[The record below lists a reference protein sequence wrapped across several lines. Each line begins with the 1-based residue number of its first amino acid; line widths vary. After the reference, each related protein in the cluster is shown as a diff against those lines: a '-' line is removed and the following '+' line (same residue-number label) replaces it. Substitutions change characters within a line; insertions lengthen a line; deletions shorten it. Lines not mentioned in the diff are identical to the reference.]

1 MLGVMVRRSFLS
13 LALLL
18 LLSFAPS
25 GAEAS
30 VRWLGATPCELSL
43 RYGNETLTAV
53 AMESA
58 VGDVAAE
65 ELPGDAVA
73 QDSLLKEF
81 LGGEGFD
88 GASIGISVKRISD
101 GAEVVSYNATTSLIP
116 ASAVKILT
124 TTFALDVC
132 GVDDRFLTEIY
143 CEGPIKDGALDG
155 KITIRCEGDPTLDS
169 KHFGAKFMNDL
180 LELLANNGIESVEGI
195 DFEYNIPYSGAIN
208 GAWLSEDIA
217 NYYGASWM
225 PFNWSD
231 NTCRIH
237 MSSTAN
243 SSKFLYETP
252 TAGSVTYKN
261 IAVVDK
267 YEGND
272 LWIYGGP
279 SGYREIR
286 GTMLPNQNDYIIRGA
301 MGFPEEYFVAE
312 FERRLKLKKGGT
324 GGATDTATNTKTA
337 SDNATATTEEATAE
351 NATDTATASGDATD
365 RATATAT
372 ATTDNATGVT
382 STASTAG
389 ADSGRKLIGRFLSP
403 TIKEIVAVTNRESV
417 NLFAEALAG
426 RAMSKRGVPRDK
438 YGETIVEWLTPIS
451 PLAERVIL
459 KDACGLAPRSVVPA
473 GLFTELLLWADNR
486 WDGAFN
492 SSLSTIGVDGTL
504 KSFGSSYRDMK
515 GAISAKTGSMN
526 GVRSI
531 AGYLTSKS
539 GERYVFAI
547 IVNNY
552 TCKGTA
558 VNRASATLLHK
569 LFENL

>member
-1 MLGVMVRRSFLS
+1 MLGIMVRRSFLS
-13 LALLL
+13 FALLL
-18 LLSFAPS
+18 LLSFAPG
-25 GAEAS
+25 GAKAMAG
-30 VRWLGATPCELSL
+30 WLGVTSCELSL
-43 RYGNETLTAV
+43 HFSNETLTAV
-53 AMESA
+53 AMGSES
-58 VGDVAAE
+58 GDVTAE
-65 ELPGDAVA
+65 ELPSGVVE
-73 QDSLLKEF
+73 QDSLLREF

-101 GAEVVSYNATTSLIP
+101 GEEVVSYNATTSLIP

-155 KITIRCEGDPTLDS
+155 KITISCEGDPTLDS
-169 KHFGAKFMNDL
+169 KHFGARFMHDL
-180 LELLANNGIESVEGI
+180 LELLAKNGIESVEGI
-195 DFEYNIPYSGAIN
+195 EFEYKIPFSGAIN

-261 IAVVDK
+261 LAVVDK

-286 GTMLPNQNDYIIRGA
+286 GTMLPNQSDYIIRGA

-312 FERRLKLKKGGT
+312 FEKRIKLKNS
-324 GGATDTATNTKTA
+324 GATDTAG
-337 SDNATATTEEATAE
+337 SDSATATTTDNTTTATEDGVARTD
-351 NATDTATASGDATD
+351 NATDTAMATMD
-365 RATATAT
+365 SATGTPS
-372 ATTDNATGVT
+372 TTNATE
-382 STASTAG
+382 AG
-389 ADSGRKLIGRFLSP
+389 SERRLIGRFLSP

-426 RAMSKRGVPRDK
+426 RAMSKQGLSRDK
-438 YGETIVEWLTPIS
+438 YGERMVEWLTPIS

-473 GLFTELLLWADNR
+473 GLFTDLLLWADNR

-504 KSFGSSYRDMK
+504 KSFGSSYHDMK

-558 VNRASATLLHK
+558 VNRASAKLLHE
-569 LFENL
+569 LFETL